1 METIREQ
8 IKTSSMKHGIGCL
21 LWSIMMGLF
30 LAINSST
37 FSQTL
42 LECNYKAGTFSM
54 TLEGHTVGVGF
65 SSRLVLT
72 DNNGIIQYVTSVNS
86 TNFQNVLAGNYLA
99 YGITYENAIY
109 VPNLEI
115 GKNISLVSSCYK
127 TVVVPTKVCNCNNY
141 TGNLALSAIN
151 TPVGKSISYALTDG
165 KEKILLI
172 KTQPSFEGNPNG
184 VYNII
189 PITYPEGSYP
199 LNFEIAQ
206 NIRNV
211 TGVDITMEK
220 ANGFMVCLPQNPI
233 LSLTK
238 NAPYSALIGDAFN
251 YTLSTKNIGNT
262 VTQGIITVTDT
273 LVQGLS
279 FQKTETNTAWSC
291 QSSII
296 VVDNSAR
303 TLVSCQTSNV
313 IAPNDSQT
321 IIFSVIAQRTGV
333 FINRAFVAGGG
344 SIGFIPSNK
353 VETLIKDKGDCN
365 VVCVPFTV
373 RKINKNKSSF

>member
-8 IKTSSMKHGIGCL
+8 IKPSSLKHGIGCL
-21 LWSIMMGLF
+21 QWSIMMGLF
-30 LAINSST
+30 LVISSST

-54 TLEGHTVGVGF
+54 TLEGHTTGVGF

-72 DNNGIIQYVTSVNS
+72 NNNGVIQYITSVNS

-109 VPNLEI
+109 VPNLEV
-115 GKNISLVSSCYK
+115 GKNISLVSTCYK
-127 TVVVPTKVCNCNNY
+127 TVVVPTKVCNCSNY
-141 TGNLALSAIN
+141 TGNLASSAIS

-165 KEKILLI
+165 KGKILLI
-172 KTQPSFEGNPNG
+172 KTQPSFEGNPDG

-189 PITYPEGSYP
+189 PITYQEGTYP

-206 NIRNV
+206 NINNV
-211 TGVDITMEK
+211 TGVNITMEK
-220 ANGFMVCLPQNPI
+220 ATGFMVCLPQNPI

-238 NAPYSALIGDAFN
+238 NAPYSALVGDSFN
-251 YTLSTKNIGNT
+251 YSLSTKNIGNT
-262 VTQGIITVTDT
+262 VTQGTIIVTDT

-279 FQKTETNTAWSC
+279 FQKTESNAGWSC
-291 QSSII
+291 QASF
-296 VVDNSAR
+296 VFVNNSVR
-303 TLVSCQTSNV
+303 TLVICQTSNV

-321 IIFSVIAQRTGV
+321 ITFSVVAQKTGV
-333 FINRAFVAGGG
+333 FINQGFVNGGG
-344 SIGFIPSNK
+344 SIDYSPSNK
-353 VETLIKDKGDCN
+353 VQTLIKDKGDCK

-373 RKINKNKSSF
+373 TKTNKNKSTF